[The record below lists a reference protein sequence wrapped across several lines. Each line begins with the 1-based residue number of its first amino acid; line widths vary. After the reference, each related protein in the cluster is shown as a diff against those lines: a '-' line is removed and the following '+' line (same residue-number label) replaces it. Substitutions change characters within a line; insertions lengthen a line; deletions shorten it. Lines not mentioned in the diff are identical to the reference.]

1 MGLIMSKDIANLI
14 LSTLFHEKECGKLM
28 VSRSGRLLQRYDKEG
43 LRQVVGCVPYR
54 FTKRKSD
61 EFSCVEDLE
70 VLLISSQKS
79 QRMMFPKGGWE
90 SDENME
96 DAALRE
102 TIEEAGVVGK
112 IGVSNNNFYSK
123 LYLFYDQRLNFLV
136 IMIFVL
142 IMFIVMYFLLQKILG
157 KWRYLSKRESIVHE
171 GYMFPLLVS
180 EELDLWPEKNLR
192 NRQWVCRNEII
203 LANFML

>member
-112 IGVSNNNFYSK
+112 IG
-123 LYLFYDQRLNFLV
+123 
-136 IMIFVL
+136 
-142 IMFIVMYFLLQKILG
+142 KILG

-192 NRQWVCRNEII
+192 NRQWMSVAQAREACQSLWMREALDELVARQMNLKQNEEKKVEE
-203 LANFML
+203 AKCT